1 MFPLRLTAVLWD
13 QPLAGRR
20 LQADW
25 CSSRAGSK
33 SQCTYIHS
41 VLTQCERNP
50 FVFLKLALL
59 ELGFAICWRR
69 EWGRG
74 VHLGYVKAAVCKR
87 KLSKTSVTQ
96 RRAYSE
102 LWGGREGGGNSE
114 LSLIV
119 IQVWQRCCSA
129 QRSDTLGVTFSSDHP
144 SKSAPGQTEF
154 ITHF

>member
-41 VLTQCERNP
+41 VLTQCEQNP
-50 FVFLKLALL
+50 LDFLKLALL

-69 EWGRG
+69 GWGRG

-102 LWGGREGGGNSE
+102 LGGVNSG

-129 QRSDTLGVTFSSDHP
+129 QRPETLGVTFSSDHP
-144 SKSAPGQTEF
+144 SKSAPGQIEF